1 MRQELEKWMASKMQ
15 RFAPRTVQN
24 LQSIS
29 RWDAEYEENGPR
41 IVLYERD
48 LRDLRREV
56 DAIRTEQRRVVELYD
71 AVFEYVRANGGTL
84 PGRDARDALRPEPGD
99 GAAGETDD
107 ETGRVEGDASP

>member
-1 MRQELEKWMASKMQ
+1 MRHELEKWVATKMK
-15 RFAPRTVQN
+15 RLAPRTVQS
-24 LQSIS
+24 LESIT

-41 IVLYERD
+41 ILLYERD

-84 PGRDARDALRPEPGD
+84 PGRENRLAVGSDTVPPAQPEDADGEP
-99 GAAGETDD
+99 
-107 ETGRVEGDASP
+107 SP

>member
-1 MRQELEKWMASKMQ
+1 MKEELEKWTAAKMK
-15 RFAPRTVQN
+15 RLAPRTVQN
-24 LQSIS
+24 LESIT
-29 RWDAEYEENGPR
+29 RWDSEYEENGPR

-84 PGRDARDALRPEPGD
+84 PGREVRDAVDLDVPTQQPTPADRPE
-99 GAAGETDD
+99 GEP
-107 ETGRVEGDASP
+107 SS